1 MHPYSIHKNNVV
13 ICMFTDDE
21 KKFLNTLVKRELE
34 DFEKEGKTVLI
45 TEAFPN
51 FLAADAK
58 YDEWLKNLLEKLS

>member
-1 MHPYSIHKNNVV
+1 
-13 ICMFTDDE
+13 MFTDDE
-21 KKFLNTLVKRELE
+21 KKYLKTLVKRELE

-58 YDEWLKNLLEKLS
+58 YDEWLKNLIKKLS